1 MLESLGRIKNPL
13 VRSIAAAATV
23 GSVITLSAAVVIGVT
38 NAKAKSAY
46 QFGVY
51 SSLFG
56 TASGAVFGLVY
67 TSKPSGNKSTPDL
80 KASDNHVWQDWRNF
94 VVVRKVKESE

>member
-38 NAKAKSAY
+38 NAKDKSAY

-51 SSLFG
+51 SSLF
-56 TASGAVFGLVY
+56 
-67 TSKPSGNKSTPDL
+67 
-80 KASDNHVWQDWRNF
+80 
-94 VVVRKVKESE
+94 

>member
-23 GSVITLSAAVVIGVT
+23 ASVITLSAAVVIGVT

-46 QFGVY
+46 QFGVC

-56 TASGAVFGLVY
+56 VASGAVFGLVY
-67 TSKPSGNKSTPDL
+67 TSKASGNKSTPDL
-80 KASDNHVWQDWRNF
+80 TASDSYAWQDWRNF
-94 VVVRKVKESE
+94 VVVRKVKES

>member
-1 MLESLGRIKNPL
+1 MLESLGRINNPL

-56 TASGAVFGLVY
+56 TASGAIFGLV
-67 TSKPSGNKSTPDL
+67 
-80 KASDNHVWQDWRNF
+80 
-94 VVVRKVKESE
+94 